1 MNWLRPRTLLH
12 SANESN
18 KGAVLAIKAIFV
30 GINKHRDATIPE
42 LSGARRD
49 ATALWALFTDTVAGL
64 AARLLVDE
72 RATYTEVSEAILGTL
87 SSAQD
92 NDVVVLTFAGHGSP
106 DGNLVLFD
114 TDPANLTGTGLSM
127 AALADA
133 FKTTK
138 ARTVLCILDCCFSG
152 QAPARVLET
161 VGRPRSAFALAGI
174 AGEGRI
180 LLAACATNESAW
192 EQPGTGHGLLTNAVI
207 EAWTGATGVSVSFP
221 EIAGEIIRLARV
233 EAERISVTQT
243 PVFLGSVQGGLVFPV
258 LKRGDNY
265 AAAFPARA
273 VRQMSGSFVE
283 FAAHGFPPEIVDQWV
298 MDFPQGLNSLQLKAV
313 NEFGVLNGQS
323 LLVVAPTSSGKT
335 MVGELAAIQAVTSG
349 KKAAFLLPYRALV
362 NEKFEEFS
370 ARYAPAGLRVVR
382 CSGDATDGIGP
393 ALTGRYDLGFFTYE
407 TFLNLA
413 LGSPRLLAQLGL
425 VVLDEGQFIT
435 DPHRGIT
442 VELIFA
448 LLLRARARGIEPQL
462 VILSAVLGN
471 LNSFDRWLNAP
482 LLISRERPVPLIE
495 GVLDRRGTFQFV
507 DADGTTK
514 TEALLPAHR
523 IVQRRDKP
531 SSQDVIAPLAQQL
544 VGQGEK
550 LLIFRNMRGPAQ
562 GCAKYLAHEL
572 GLGPATSTLNALPTQ
587 DLTGASQDLREC
599 LAGGTAFHNTN
610 LLRAE
615 REAVERGYRSR
626 DGGIH
631 ALVATTTLA
640 AGINTP
646 ASTVVLAENEFVGED
661 GRQFT
666 VAEYKNMAGRAGRL
680 GYNEIGKAIILADTP
695 MERAQLFQRYVMGVP
710 EDVRSSFQHH
720 DLPTWT
726 LRLLS
731 QVRGVRASEIPG
743 LLVNTFGGY
752 SESRANPQWISMVE
766 RDIAVLVDRMLQAGL
781 AEREG
786 DLIHLT
792 LLGRACGASS
802 LSFESSLRLVE
813 LLGSINAAQTA
824 PVLVLAMIQVLDE
837 MDAVYTPVMKRGQ
850 SESARSGDV
859 AQRYGHPMTQ
869 TLQRYCRDRIEYWA
883 RCKRAALLYDWI
895 EGTPVDVLE
904 KRYSTTP
911 FAGAIGY
918 GNIIGIADA
927 TRFHLRSAHQILS
940 TLFPG
945 EPQFLT
951 GLDDIL
957 KRLEFGLPAVALP
970 LATLSVRL
978 TRGQCLTL
986 LNAGVQT
993 VKELNALSDESL
1005 RDYVGAAHAARLRPE
1020 TALNDNAL

>member
-1 MNWLRPRTLLH
+1 M
-12 SANESN
+12 
-18 KGAVLAIKAIFV
+18 AIKAIFV
-30 GINKHRDATIPE
+30 GINKHLDSSIPE

-49 ATALWALFTDTVAGL
+49 ATALWALFTDTIEGL
-64 AARLLVDE
+64 SARLLIDE
-72 RATYTEVSEAILGTL
+72 AATHTEVSSAMLGTL
-87 SSAQD
+87 AAASAD
-92 NDVVVLTFAGHGSP
+92 DVVVIAFAGHGSP

-114 TDPANLTGTGLSM
+114 TNASDLAGTALSM
-127 AALADA
+127 AGLADA
-133 FKTTK
+133 FKATK
-138 ARTVLCILDCCFSG
+138 ARAVLCILDCCFSG

-161 VGRPRSAFALAGI
+161 AGRPRNAFALTGI
-174 AGEGRI
+174 YGEGRI

-192 EQPGTGHGLLTNAVI
+192 EQPGTGHGLLTHAVI
-207 EAWTGATGVSVSFP
+207 EALTGGAGESVSFP
-221 EIAGEIIRLARV
+221 EIAGEIIRVARV

-243 PVFLGSVQGGLVFPV
+243 PVFLGNVQGGLTFPI

-265 AAAFPARA
+265 AAAFPART
-273 VRQMSGSFVE
+273 VQQMSGSFAE
-283 FAAHGFPPEIVDQWV
+283 FSAHGFPPEIVERWSA
-298 MDFPQGLNSLQLKAV
+298 DFPQGLNTLQLKAV
-313 NEFGVLNGQS
+313 NEFGVLSGNS

-335 MVGELAAIQAVTSG
+335 MVGEVAAIQAVTAG

-362 NEKFEEFS
+362 NEKFEEFTE
-370 ARYAPAGLRVVR
+370 RYAAAGLRVAR

-393 ALTGRYDLGFFTYE
+393 VLAGRYDLGFFTYE

-413 LGSPRLLAQLGL
+413 LGSPRLLTQLGL

-435 DPHRGIT
+435 DPQRGIT
-442 VELIFA
+442 VELIFS
-448 LLLRARARGIEPQL
+448 LLLRARQRGIEPQL
-462 VILSAVLGN
+462 VILSAVIGN
-471 LNSFDRWLNAP
+471 LNSFDRWLGVP
-482 LLISRERPVPLIE
+482 LLLSRERPVPLVE
-495 GVLDRRGTFQFV
+495 GVLDRRGTFQYV
-507 DADGTTK
+507 DADGSTK
-514 TEALLPAHR
+514 TEALPSSHR

-531 SSQDVIAPLAQQL
+531 SSQDVIVPLAQQL

-562 GCAKYLAHEL
+562 GCAKYLAKEL
-572 GLGPATSTLNALPTQ
+572 GLPPATAVLDVLPTQ

-599 LAGGTAFHNTN
+599 LSGGTAFHNTN

-615 REAVERGYRSR
+615 REAVERGYRSAT
-626 DGGIH
+626 GGIH

-680 GYNEIGKAIILADTP
+680 GFNEIGKAIILAETP
-695 MERAQLFQRYVMGVP
+695 MERAQLFQRYVLGVP
-710 EDVRSSFQHH
+710 EDVKSSFQQR

-731 QVRGVRASEIPG
+731 QVRGVRADEIPG

-752 SESRANPQWISMVE
+752 SASRANPQWVAMVE
-766 RDIAVLVDRMLQAGL
+766 RDVTTLVDRLLQAGL

-792 LLGRACGASS
+792 LLGRACGSSS

-813 LLGSINAAQTA
+813 LMGHLNVAQT
-824 PVLVLAMIQVLDE
+824 PPGHILAMVQVLDE
-837 MDAVYTPVMKRGQ
+837 LDAIYTPVMKKGQ
-850 SESARSGDV
+850 SESVRAGEAS
-859 AQRYGHPMTQ
+859 QRFGHQMPQM
-869 TLQRYCRDRIEYWA
+869 LQRYCRDQIEFWA
-883 RCKRAALLYDWI
+883 RCKRAALLHDWI

-911 FAGAIGY
+911 FGGAIGY

-927 TRFHLRSAHQILS
+927 TRFHLRSAHQILA
-940 TLFPG
+940 TLFPDQ
-945 EPQFLT
+945 PDFLK
-951 GLDDIL
+951 GLDEIL
-957 KRLEFGLPAVALP
+957 QRLEFGLPSSALP
-970 LATLSVRL
+970 LTKVSVRL
-978 TRGQCLTL
+978 TRGQRLELLSHGVRNEDDLKNLDDDRLRRCVGAGTATL
-986 LNAGVQT
+986 LRPRSDAAGVG
-993 VKELNALSDESL
+993 V
-1005 RDYVGAAHAARLRPE
+1005 
-1020 TALNDNAL
+1020 

>member
-1 MNWLRPRTLLH
+1 M
-12 SANESN
+12 
-18 KGAVLAIKAIFV
+18 AIKAIFV
-30 GINKHRDATIPE
+30 GINKYLDTSIPE
-42 LSGARRD
+42 LGGARRD
-49 ATALWALFTDTVAGL
+49 ATALWALFTDTIEGL
-64 AARLLVDE
+64 SGRLLVDE
-72 RATYTEVSEAILGTL
+72 AATHAEVSGAMLGTL
-87 SSAQD
+87 AAASSD
-92 NDVVVLTFAGHGSP
+92 DVVVISFAGHGSP

-114 TDPANLTGTGLSM
+114 TNAGDLVGTALSM
-127 AALADA
+127 AGLADA
-133 FKTTK
+133 FKATK
-138 ARTVLCILDCCFSG
+138 ARAVLCILDCCFSG

-161 VGRPRSAFALAGI
+161 AARPRNAFALTGI
-174 AGEGRI
+174 YGEGRI

-192 EQPGTGHGLLTNAVI
+192 EQPGTGHGLLTHAVI
-207 EAWTGATGVSVSFP
+207 EALTGAAGDSVSFP

-243 PVFLGSVQGGLVFPV
+243 PVFLGSVQGGLTFPA
-258 LKRGDNY
+258 LKHGDNC
-265 AAAFPARA
+265 AAAFPTRA
-273 VRQMSGSFVE
+273 VHQMSGSFAE
-283 FAAHGFPPEIVDQWV
+283 FSAHGFPPEIVERWAI
-298 MDFPQGLNSLQLKAV
+298 DFPQGLNALQLKAV
-313 NEFGVLNGQS
+313 NEFGVLNGNS

-335 MVGELAAIQAVTSG
+335 MVGEVAAIQAVTSG

-362 NEKFEEFS
+362 NEKFEEFTERYS
-370 ARYAPAGLRVVR
+370 AAGLRVVR

-393 ALTGRYDLGFFTYE
+393 VLAGRYDLSFFTYE

-413 LGSPRLLAQLGL
+413 LGSPRLLSQLGL

-435 DPHRGIT
+435 DPQRGIT
-442 VELIFA
+442 VELIFS
-448 LLLRARARGIEPQL
+448 LLLRARQHGIEPQL
-462 VILSAVLGN
+462 VILSAVIGN
-471 LNSFDRWLNAP
+471 LNNFDRWLGVP
-482 LLISRERPVPLIE
+482 LLLSRERPVPLIE
-495 GVLDRRGTFQFV
+495 GVLDRRGTFQYV
-507 DADGTTK
+507 DTDRATK
-514 TEALLPAHR
+514 TEALLPSRR

-531 SSQDVIAPLAQQL
+531 SSQDVIVPLAQQL

-550 LLIFRNMRGPAQ
+550 LLVFRNMRGPAQ
-562 GCAKYLAHEL
+562 GCAKYLAKEL
-572 GLGPATSTLNALPTQ
+572 GLPPASAVLDALPTQ

-615 REAVERGYRSR
+615 REVVERGYRSAT
-626 DGGIH
+626 GGIH

-640 AGINTP
+640 ASINTP

-680 GYNEIGKAIILADTP
+680 GFNETGKAIILADTP
-695 MERAQLFQRYVMGVP
+695 MERAQLFQRYVLGIP
-710 EDVRSSFQHH
+710 EDVRSSFQQR

-731 QVRGVRASEIPG
+731 QVRGVRADEIPA

-752 SESRANPQWISMVE
+752 SASRANPQWVAMVE
-766 RDIAVLVDRMLQAGL
+766 RDVTALVDRLLPAGL

-813 LLGSINAAQTA
+813 LMGRLNVAQT
-824 PVLVLAMIQVLDE
+824 PPGHILAMIQVLKE
-837 MDAVYTPVMKRGQ
+837 LDAIYTPVMKKGQ
-850 SESARSGDV
+850 SESVRAGEA
-859 AQRYGHPMTQ
+859 AQRFGHQMPQM
-869 TLQRYCRDRIEYWA
+869 LQRYCRDQIEFWA
-883 RCKRAALLYDWI
+883 RCKRAALLHDWI

-911 FAGAIGY
+911 FGGVIGY

-927 TRFHLRSAHQILS
+927 TRFHLRSAHQILA

-945 EPQFLT
+945 QPDFLR
-951 GLDDIL
+951 GLYEIL
-957 KRLEFGLPAVALP
+957 QRLEFGLPAAALP
-970 LATLSVRL
+970 LTNLPLAL
-978 TRGQCLTL
+978 TRGQYLGL
-986 LNAGVQT
+986 FHAGCMKPEAV
-993 VKELNALSDESL
+993 NALSGERLEACIGPASASL
-1005 RDYVGAAHAARLRPE
+1005 FRPKE
-1020 TALNDNAL
+1020 

>member
-1 MNWLRPRTLLH
+1 L
-12 SANESN
+12 
-18 KGAVLAIKAIFV
+18 AVKAIFV
-30 GINKHRDATIPE
+30 GVNKHQDPGIPE
-42 LSGARRD
+42 LSGARPD
-49 ATALWALFTDTVAGL
+49 ATALWALFTDTLPGL
-64 AARLLVDE
+64 SARLLLDE
-72 RATYTEVSEAILGTL
+72 RATHAETSEAILGML
-87 SSAQD
+87 AHAD
-92 NDVVVLTFAGHGSP
+92 HEDVVVVTFAGHGSP

-114 TDPANLTGTGLSM
+114 TDPANLSGTALSM
-127 AALADA
+127 AALAEA
-133 FKTTK
+133 FKATK
-138 ARTVLCILDCCFSG
+138 ARAVLCILDCCFSG

-161 VGRPRSAFALAGI
+161 VARPRSAFVFTGI

-180 LLAACATNESAW
+180 LLAACAPNESAW
-192 EQPGTGHGLLTNAVI
+192 EQPGTGHGLLTYATI
-207 EAWTGATGVSVSFP
+207 EAWTGAAGDSVSFP

-243 PVFLGSVQGGLVFPV
+243 PVFLGTVQGGLVFPV

-265 AAAFPARA
+265 AAAFPATAIPR
-273 VRQMSGSFVE
+273 MSGSFGD
-283 FAAHGFPPEIVDQWV
+283 FAAHGFPPEIVSQWAT
-298 MDFPQGLNSLQLKAV
+298 DFPQGLNPLQLRAV
-313 NEFGVLNGQS
+313 NEFGALNGRP

-335 MVGELAAIQAVTSG
+335 MIGELAGVQAVIGG

-362 NEKFEEFS
+362 NEKYEEFT
-370 ARYAPAGLRVVR
+370 ARYGPAGVRVVR

-393 ALTGRYDLGFFTYE
+393 VLTGRYDLAFFTYE

-413 LGSPRLLAQLGL
+413 LGSARLLAQLGL
-425 VVLDEGQFIT
+425 VVVDEGQFIT

-448 LLLRARARGIEPQL
+448 LLLRARERGIEPQL
-462 VILSAVLGN
+462 VILSAVIGN
-471 LNSFDRWLNAP
+471 LNSFDRWLNVP
-482 LLISRERPVPLIE
+482 LLLSRERPVPLIE

-507 DADGTTK
+507 DADSTTK

-531 SSQDVIAPLAQQL
+531 SSQDVIVPLAQQL

-572 GLGPATSTLNALPTQ
+572 NLPPATTVLDGLPTQ

-615 REAVERGYRSR
+615 KEAVEKGYRRR

-631 ALVATTTLA
+631 VLVATTTLA

-661 GRQFT
+661 GRAFT

-680 GYNEIGKAIILADTP
+680 GYNEIGKSIILADTP
-695 MERAQLFQRYVMGVP
+695 MERAQLFQHYVLGVP
-710 EDVRSSFQHH
+710 EDVRSSFQQR

-731 QVRGVRASEIPG
+731 QVRGVRDTEIPG

-752 SESRANPQWISMVE
+752 SASRANPQWIQTVQRE
-766 RDIAVLVDRMLQAGL
+766 IATLTSRMLQAGL
-781 AEREG
+781 AERQGE
-786 DLIHLT
+786 LIHLT

-813 LLGSINAAQTA
+813 MLGRIDATQTS
-824 PVLVLAMIQVLDE
+824 PVLILALVQVLDE
-837 MDAVYTPVMKRGQ
+837 MDAVYTPLMKKGQ
-850 SESARSGDV
+850 SESARAGDV
-859 AQRYGHPMTQ
+859 SQRYGHEMAQ
-869 TLQRYCRDRIEYWA
+869 TLQRYCPDTFAYWA

-895 EGTPVDVLE
+895 DGTPVETLE

-918 GNIIGIADA
+918 GNITGIADA
-927 TRFHLRSAHQILS
+927 TRFHLRSAHQILA
-940 TLFPG
+940 TLLPA
-945 EPQFLT
+945 EPAFLT
-951 GLDDIL
+951 GLDDL
-957 KRLEFGLPAVALP
+957 LQRLEFGLPARGLAL
-970 LATLSVRL
+970 ARMTVRL
-978 TRGQCLTL
+978 TRGQCLAL
-986 LNAGVQT
+986 LGVGVGT
-993 VKELNALSDESL
+993 EAELHALSNERLTDCLGISTVTL
-1005 RDYVGAAHAARLRPE
+1005 LRPE
-1020 TALNDNAL
+1020 IPAKAKT

>member
-1 MNWLRPRTLLH
+1 VT
-12 SANESN
+12 
-18 KGAVLAIKAIFV
+18 IKAVFV
-30 GINKHRDATIPE
+30 GINKHLDTSIPE

-49 ATALWALFTDTVAGL
+49 ATALWALFTDTVEDLTG
-64 AARLLVDE
+64 RLMVDE
-72 RATYTEVSEAILGTL
+72 AATHADVSRALLGTL
-87 SSAQD
+87 TSATAD
-92 NDVVVLTFAGHGSP
+92 DVVVITFAGHGSP

-114 TDPANLTGTGLSM
+114 TNAEDLAGTALSM
-127 AALADA
+127 AGLADA
-133 FKTTK
+133 FKATK
-138 ARTVLCILDCCFSG
+138 ARAVLCILDCCFSG

-161 VGRPRSAFALAGI
+161 AARPRNAFALAGVY
-174 AGEGRI
+174 GEGRI

-192 EQPGTGHGLLTNAVI
+192 EQPGTGHGLLTHAVI
-207 EAWTGATGVSVSFP
+207 EAMTGAAGGSVSFP

-243 PVFLGSVQGGLVFPV
+243 PVFLGSVQGGLTFPV

-265 AAAFPARA
+265 TAAFPARPM
-273 VRQMSGSFVE
+273 RQMSGSFAE
-283 FAAHGFPPEIVDQWV
+283 FSAHGFPPEIVETWAT
-298 MDFPQGLNSLQLKAV
+298 DFPQGLNALQLRAV
-313 NEFGVLNGQS
+313 NEFGVLAGNS

-335 MVGELAAIQAVTSG
+335 MVGEVAAIQAVTSG

-362 NEKFEEFS
+362 NEKFEEFTE
-370 ARYAPAGLRVVR
+370 RYAPSGLRVVR

-393 ALTGRYDLGFFTYE
+393 VLAGRYDLGFFTYE

-413 LGSPRLLAQLGL
+413 LGSPRLLTQLGL

-435 DPHRGIT
+435 DPQRGIT
-442 VELIFA
+442 VELIFS
-448 LLLRARARGIEPQL
+448 LLLRARQRGIEPQL
-462 VILSAVLGN
+462 VILSAVIGN
-471 LNSFDRWLNAP
+471 LNNFDRWLNVP
-482 LLISRERPVPLIE
+482 LLLSRERPVPLVE
-495 GVLDRRGTFQFV
+495 GVLDRRGTFQYV
-507 DADGTTK
+507 DADGSTK
-514 TEALLPAHR
+514 SEALLPSHR

-531 SSQDVIAPLAQQL
+531 SSQDVIVPLAQQL

-550 LLIFRNMRGPAQ
+550 LLVFRNMRGPAQ
-562 GCAKYLAHEL
+562 GCATYLAKEL
-572 GLGPATSTLNALPTQ
+572 GLLPATAILDALPTQ

-615 REAVERGYRSR
+615 REAVERGYRSAT
-626 DGGIH
+626 GGIH

-680 GYNEIGKAIILADTP
+680 GFNEIGKAIILADTP
-695 MERAQLFQRYVMGVP
+695 MERAQLFQRYVLGVP
-710 EDVRSSFQHH
+710 EDVKSSFQQR

-731 QVRGVRASEIPG
+731 QVRGVRAGEIPG

-752 SESRANPQWISMVE
+752 SASRTNPQWIAMVE
-766 RDIAVLVDRMLQAGL
+766 RDVTALVDRLLQAKL

-792 LLGRACGASS
+792 LLGRACGSSS

-813 LLGSINAAQTA
+813 LMGRLNVAQT
-824 PVLVLAMIQVLDE
+824 PPGHILAMVQVLDE
-837 MDAVYTPVMKRGQ
+837 MDAIYTPVMKKGQ
-850 SESARSGDV
+850 SESVRAGEA
-859 AQRYGHPMTQ
+859 AQRFGHQVTQ
-869 TLQRYCRDRIEYWA
+869 ALQRYCGDQIEFWA
-883 RCKRAALLYDWI
+883 RCKRAVLLHDWI

-911 FAGAIGY
+911 FGGAVGY

-927 TRFHLRSAHQILS
+927 TRFHLRSAHQILA
-940 TLFPG
+940 TLFPDQ
-945 EPQFLT
+945 PDFLK
-951 GLDDIL
+951 GLDEVL
-957 KRLEFGLPAVALP
+957 QRLEFGLPSIALSLTKIP
-970 LATLSVRL
+970 VRL
-978 TRGQCLTL
+978 ARGQCLAL
-986 LNAGVQT
+986 VSIGVHSADHL
-993 VKELNALSDESL
+993 KNLDDE
-1005 RDYVGAAHAARLRPE
+1005 RLRHCLGST
-1020 TALNDNAL
+1020 TAALLRPKENIAAVGGGKNK